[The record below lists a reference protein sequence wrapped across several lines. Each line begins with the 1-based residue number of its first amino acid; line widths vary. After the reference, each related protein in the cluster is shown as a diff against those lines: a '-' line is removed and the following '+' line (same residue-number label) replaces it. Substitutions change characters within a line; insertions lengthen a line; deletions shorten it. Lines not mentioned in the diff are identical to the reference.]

1 MSRIVWDAKHQGLK
15 SEHLTKFHQEF
26 DIFARIVY
34 VKIRTDDLRHRAG
47 KEAATCFVE
56 SGEDTAPFI
65 KKVVFYR
72 QYLKTVQSPRNTYR
86 KSSSCVNSSATSGWN
101 DISNERIE
109 PWGIYRLGG
118 PKSVCPTQLH
128 QEEGKPLCPKYPA
141 VRIRKRPVLSKTSGG
156 RDWEEGLLNPH
167 LNHDGYFRTKP
178 LANFFT
184 LGKNPSL
191 SGGLEIHAG
200 CG

>member
-15 SEHLTKFHQEF
+15 SEHLTKFQWHDRSRGRFSDGFSNFGMELQIGRQEF

-34 VKIRTDDLRHRAG
+34 VKIRTDDLRHRA
-47 KEAATCFVE
+47 E
-56 SGEDTAPFI
+56 SGILSPISQDGSIAEKYLQEI
-65 KKVVFYR
+65 ILMR
-72 QYLKTVQSPRNTYR
+72 QFLR
-86 KSSSCVNSSATSGWN
+86 SGWN

-109 PWGIYRLGG
+109 PWGRYRLGG

-156 RDWEEGLLNPH
+156 RDWEEGELQASS
-167 LNHDGYFRTKP
+167 K
-178 LANFFT
+178 
-184 LGKNPSL
+184 S
-191 SGGLEIHAG
+191 IHT
-200 CG
+200 